1 MSKLAEAIRKAKNT
15 NCSAIVLAAGS
26 STRMGEDKMNMML
39 GRMPVLARTLR
50 AINACE
56 CVTEIIVVT
65 RFDRLEEIAKLCRD
79 HGIIKCKKVVKG
91 GATRNESALAG
102 LMQIDRRAKLVMIHD
117 GARPLV
123 TEEVVW
129 GAVHGAAL
137 YKCAAPA
144 VPVTDTIKRHEDN
157 KVLETLRRDELA
169 AIQTPQVFMSDIIK
183 AALCAAIRDGK
194 EYSDDC
200 AAVEAMGVPV
210 RLTEGSPE
218 NIKITRPVDI
228 ILAEAILR
236 SRGELV

>member
-1 MSKLAEAIRKAKNT
+1 MSKLAEMIRKAKNT
-15 NCSAIVLAAGS
+15 SSSAIVLAAGS
-26 STRMGEDKMNMML
+26 SRRMGEDKMFMKL
-39 GRMPVLARTLR
+39 GTMPVLARTLR

-65 RFDRLEEIAKLCRD
+65 REDRLEDVAKLCRD
-79 HGIIKCKKVVKG
+79 HGILKCKCAVKG

-123 TEEVVW
+123 TEELVW
-129 GAVHGAAL
+129 SAVHAAAL

-144 VPVTDTIKRHEDN
+144 IPVTDTIKRHED
-157 KVLETLRRDELA
+157 KRVLETLRRDELA
-169 AIQTPQVFMSDIIK
+169 AMQTPQVFVPEIIK
-183 AALCAAIRDGK
+183 AALCTAIRDGR

-210 RLTEGSPE
+210 YLSEGSPE

-228 ILAEAILR
+228 ILAEAILKN
-236 SRGELV
+236 RGEIA